1 MAKDLN
7 TYTRKRIHFLVTFKL
22 QNKLEPPPR
31 PSPPSL
37 GSWSSAASPCR
48 GGSRTTSISTTSRCW
63 SLGPTTPGSKTDTL
77 RRRSFPTLSLR
88 LPGRSWVV
96 SFTLE
101 DLAVG
106 LRERRF
112 RFDYVAV
119 AIAGLWSYRARW
131 TELNRKYCLCTLTA
145 RSSGGHMSY
154 AHAQKKVAKNHTIQ
168 FGPTKD

>member
-63 SLGPTTPGSKTDTL
+63 SLGPTAPGSKTDTL

-88 LPGRSWVV
+88 LLGRSWVV

-101 DLAVG
+101 DLAVR
-106 LRERRF
+106 LRRF
-112 RFDYVAV
+112 QFDYVAV
-119 AIAGLWSYRARW
+119 ATAGLWSYQARW
-131 TELNRKYCLCTLTA
+131 TELNRK
-145 RSSGGHMSY
+145 
-154 AHAQKKVAKNHTIQ
+154 
-168 FGPTKD
+168 